1 MCILFNQLNDCF
13 QGRKMKK
20 LSFVILASLTITA
33 CSSFDIYDD
42 KGESVKG
49 IPYYI
54 KKGAVKQLL
63 TQGLG

>member
-1 MCILFNQLNDCF
+1 
-13 QGRKMKK
+13 MKK